1 MHNFSIILSALQ
13 AAIAVVAA
21 RERTMAVQLVAMWGR
36 IARIGSRLE
45 QLVAQWRAGTLPKQ
59 RAQRAR
65 VAGTGTAKRVHP
77 GAPKWF
83 LRILGHDAVAAGLQ
97 LQHLLTEAE
106 CVAFVAAVP
115 QAGRIL
121 RPLLRML
128 GVAPLPA
135 VVMVEARG
143 PRRAASV
150 LGDAAVMAV
159 PGAAFGRAVAV
170 AQNLDA

>member
-21 RERTMAVQLVAMWGR
+21 RERTMAVQLAAMWGR
-36 IARIGSRLE
+36 IARMGSRLG
-45 QLVAQWRAGTLPKQ
+45 QLVAQCRAGTLPTQ

-65 VAGTGTAKRVHP
+65 VAGTGTGKRAHSA
-77 GAPKWF
+77 APKWF
-83 LRILGHDAVAAGLQ
+83 LRTVGHDAVAAGLQ
-97 LQHLLTEAE
+97 LQHLLTQAE

-135 VVMVEARG
+135 AVMVEARG

-150 LGDAAVMAV
+150 PGNAAVVAV
-159 PGAAFGRAVAV
+159 PGAAFGLAVAV
-170 AQNLDA
+170 AQNLDV